1 MRAIIAT
8 DFEGQLRK
16 LVWLTEYDDGVSA
29 GICDAKHDPHATYH
43 VDGTY
48 HHKLTKKGHV
58 LEIFPEK
65 KLPLRDVAVEQ
76 QLLGTGFAYSDDIMA
91 RLPQFTPDR
100 RADVLLVL
108 AQSVFSDVGYLAF
121 NIYIIHR
128 SHEPAFLT
136 QAYSCYEEKS
146 YMLVTVNL
154 FGLEFFTDHQLGVII
169 YKRRVT
175 K

>member
-1 MRAIIAT
+1 
-8 DFEGQLRK
+8 
-16 LVWLTEYDDGVSA
+16 
-29 GICDAKHDPHATYH
+29 
-43 VDGTY
+43 VDGRFHCKFTNDEQ
-48 HHKLTKKGHV
+48 V
-58 LEIFPEK
+58 LKFIDEK
-65 KLPLRDVAVEQ
+65 KVPLNQLAVEQ
-76 QLLGTGFAYSDDIMA
+76 QLLGTGFPYSDDIMA

-121 NIYIIHR
+121 YICIIHR
-128 SHEPAFLT
+128 SHEPAFLAH
-136 QAYSCYEEKS
+136 AYSSYEDKS

-154 FGLEFFTDHQLGVII
+154 FGLEFFTDHQVGVII

>member
-1 MRAIIAT
+1 
-8 DFEGQLRK
+8 
-16 LVWLTEYDDGVSA
+16 
-29 GICDAKHDPHATYH
+29 
-43 VDGTY
+43 VDGTC
-48 HHKLTKKGHV
+48 HHKITSQGRV
-58 LEIFPEK
+58 SQIFPEK
-65 KLPLRDVAVEQ
+65 KAPLRDIATEQ
-76 QLLGTGFAYSDDIMA
+76 QLLGTGFAYTDDIIA

-108 AQSVFSDVGYLAF
+108 AQSVFTDVGYLAF
-121 NIYIIHR
+121 NICIIHR

-136 QAYSCYEEKS
+136 QPYFSYEDKS

-154 FGLEFFTDHQLGVII
+154 FGLQFFTDHQLGVII